1 MLNETD
7 HYCISPA
14 TSKGGFP
21 VIRVICHES
30 VIYVTVHVSH
40 RSEAQGLL
48 RRITKQSDLSPIM
61 ADVILDVE
69 LARFVSRM
77 AFGLWLVDWSPS
89 NLTINFKILEFEYHG
104 MEYQLRY

>member
-1 MLNETD
+1 MNGFMLNETD
-7 HYCISPA
+7 HYCISLA

-48 RRITKQSDLSPIM
+48 PRITRQSDLSPTM
-61 ADVILDVE
+61 ADVILGVE
-69 LARFVSRM
+69 LARCVRRM
-77 AFGLWLVDWSPS
+77 AFGLWLVD
-89 NLTINFKILEFEYHG
+89 
-104 MEYQLRY
+104 

>member
-1 MLNETD
+1 MRL
-7 HYCISPA
+7 IIIVFLQLPA
-14 TSKGGFP
+14 KEGFL
-21 VIRVICHES
+21 S
-30 VIYVTVHVSH
+30 SGWFVTKVHVSH

-48 RRITKQSDLSPIM
+48 RRITKQSDLSPTM

-77 AFGLWLVDWSPS
+77 AFGLWLVDWGPS